1 MTAIDDNPV
10 TAGPATAGPAT
21 GGSATA
27 GPGGSDPITRDIMR
41 QLLPAI
47 ADEMASDL
55 QRSSYNMM
63 IYEVRDY
70 CCALLDRDGALL
82 CQNVGGVS
90 HFVADLGVV
99 IRDAIDRYGLDGFRP
114 EDGFVT
120 NHQRVAGQHL
130 NNVVTYTPVFVGGEL
145 VCFAVVRA
153 HWIDV
158 GGLSTGFGS
167 GPGVADPWQE
177 GLQLDQVRL
186 YEEGVVDE
194 KVLRLIADNI
204 RFPESSLGDMRAQFA
219 ACRLGEERVAELV
232 GRYGLD
238 TFRESVRALF
248 ADSEERCRRVVADI
262 PDGEYR
268 ASAAIDHDFVDRDTP
283 VEIKVRVVVEGSD
296 MTIDLTGCSLE
307 RRGGINGRTLAAPY
321 IAYKALTTPDEPV
334 NEGSFR
340 ALQVDIQEGNF
351 MMARYP
357 APMGSWSTALP
368 TVVDT
373 ILSALAPAL
382 PDKIPS
388 AHMGTLGGSI
398 VFINTAPARGQAAV
412 VQSVEGGGWGAR
424 PFGDGESASVSVCQG
439 DVRNAP
445 IETLE
450 LRAPIVVRRR
460 ELRPDSGGA
469 GRYRGGLGLVTEV
482 ESRVPGMF
490 TASAT
495 PRHQCLPW
503 GLWGGLPGEDTRTF
517 VTRRPGAD
525 PVETDVRRAAT
536 EAGGRVLLMTPG
548 GGGWGDPLERPVG
561 EVAADVV
568 AGYVSVGAAARW
580 YGVVVDEEGRVD
592 EAGTARLRTA
602 GASGAGPAGAG
613 PAGAGPAGAGGA
625 GDA

>member
-1 MTAIDDNPV
+1 MSTTQTD
-10 TAGPATAGPAT
+10 
-21 GGSATA
+21 S
-27 GPGGSDPITRDIMR
+27 ITRDIMR

-70 CCALLDRDGALL
+70 CCALLDREGALL

-99 IRDAIDRYGLDGFRP
+99 IRDGIQRVGIDGFEP
-114 EDGFVT
+114 NDGYIT

-145 VCFAVVRA
+145 ICFAVVRA

-177 GLQLDQVRL
+177 GLQLDQIRL
-186 YEEGVVDE
+186 YRRGVADE
-194 KVLRLIADNI
+194 TAMRLIADNI

-219 ACRLGEERVAELV
+219 ACRLGEERVAELI
-232 GRYGLD
+232 GRYGVE
-238 TFRESVRALF
+238 TFRESVQALF
-248 ADSEERCRRVVADI
+248 ADSEARCRRVVAQI
-262 PDGEYR
+262 PDGEYF
-268 ASAAIDHDFVDRDTP
+268 AESSIDHDFVDRDLP
-283 VEIKVRVVVEGSD
+283 VEIRVRVVVDGSD

-307 RRGGINGRTLAAPY
+307 RRGGINGRTLAAAY
-321 IAYKALTTPDEPV
+321 IAYKALTTPEEPV
-334 NEGSFR
+334 NEGSFQ
-340 ALQVDIQEGNF
+340 ALRVEIQEGNF

-373 ILSALAPAL
+373 VFRALAPAL
-382 PDKIPS
+382 PDRIPS

-398 VFINTAPARGQAAV
+398 VFINGAPRRGEAPV

-424 PFGDGESASVSVCQG
+424 PWEDGESASVSVCQG

-450 LRAPIVVRRR
+450 LRAPILVRRR
-460 ELRPDSGGA
+460 ELRQDSGGP
-469 GRYRGGLGLVTEV
+469 GRFRGGLGLITEV
-482 ESRVPGMF
+482 TNRVGGLF

-495 PRHQCLPW
+495 PREKCLPW
-503 GLWGGLPGEDTRTF
+503 GLWGGLPGGSTRTF
-517 VTRRPGAD
+517 VSGGPDEELR
-525 PVETDVRRAAT
+525 ESDVRRVPA
-536 EAGGRVLLMTPG
+536 EPGGSVVLMTPG
-548 GGGWGDPLERPVG
+548 GGGWGNPLDRPV
-561 EVAADVV
+561 EAVLADIV
-568 AGYVSVGAAARW
+568 AGYVSVAAARED
-580 YGVVVDEEGRVD
+580 YGVVLDAGGISVDEQATLALRVS
-592 EAGTARLRTA
+592 R
-602 GASGAGPAGAG
+602 GANSSREEEVDHG
-613 PAGAGPAGAGGA
+613 
-625 GDA
+625 